1 MTMVTL
7 STCLLTISTLTA
19 IEKVTISDLWIH
31 IQQDYTIEEKYG
43 LLVNLSVHFVLSGE
57 TYQALVI
64 YEKLLDMYSRLQ
76 TDNIECSDVWTSD
89 FIHGLYMN
97 CSIAYK
103 TVGSYDK
110 ALHYAKLYL
119 QNMSAENFVGMCVRV

>member
-1 MTMVTL
+1 M
-7 STCLLTISTLTA
+7 
-19 IEKVTISDLWIH
+19 
-31 IQQDYTIEEKYG
+31 
-43 LLVNLSVHFVLSGE
+43 LSGE

-76 TDNIECSDVWTSD
+76 TDSIECSDVWTSD

-119 QNMSAENFVGMCVRV
+119 QNMSAENFVGMYERV

>member
-1 MTMVTL
+1 MITL
-7 STCLLTISTLTA
+7 ICFLLNISTLTSCYKEINKIFA
-19 IEKVTISDLWIH
+19 LETHTARLHDNTNVKRWTI
-31 IQQDYTIEEKYG
+31 
-43 LLVNLSVHFVLSGE
+43 VNFSVYFVLSGE

-110 ALHYAKLYL
+110 A
-119 QNMSAENFVGMCVRV
+119 